1 MEAATPIIKSETSCC
16 FFHIEFIKK
25 QMSCKIVVI
34 VIDQENWYMA
44 FDMNGLGYPNWQI
57 KWRRGLTKEYRA
69 DRLRI
74 IRTVYRFDWPV
85 TVSTYDVNFSPRKKP
100 FLLIKIGRRYYFQLL
115 HLIYHDWTHI
125 CSLVNQRKMIFA
137 KVLEA
142 LTPIF
147 FYCSLVLCVFLLI
160 HILQ

>member
-1 MEAATPIIKSETSCC
+1 
-16 FFHIEFIKK
+16 
-25 QMSCKIVVI
+25 MSCKIVVI
-34 VIDQENWYMA
+34 VIDQENWCMA

-57 KWRRGLTKEYRA
+57 KWRRGLTKGFRA

-74 IRTVYRFDWPV
+74 IRKMYVYGIPIWLASNCFNIWRQ
-85 TVSTYDVNFSPRKKP
+85 FSPRKKP

-147 FYCSLVLCVFLLI
+147 FFYCPLVFCVFFC
-160 HILQ
+160 